1 VFELIP
7 AIDVSGGRLA
17 RLTARGPVLVEAF
30 GGDPLAAGA
39 AFVGAGVTRLHVVDL
54 DLAVE
59 GSARNLDI
67 VEALA
72 GLGVPLQASGGA
84 AVASEVDLLLA
95 AGADRVVLGSAALA
109 DHALVEELV
118 ERLGARLAIGVET
131 DGERIRSRGRR
142 AVDLP
147 LAETLAWLAGTTAE
161 RFVVTGVPRVGGLAG
176 PDLDGL
182 RAVLALQR
190 PTIGAGGIAS
200 LEDVLAMREAGA
212 EGAIVGRAA
221 LEGSLEPAAVLRA
234 LVAGEGEGSDV
245 AGPSPDGA
253 VPGQDAR

>member
-1 VFELIP
+1 MFELIP

-17 RLTARGPVLVEAF
+17 RLTSRGPIAVEAF
-30 GGDPLAAGA
+30 DGDPLAAGA
-39 AFVGAGVTRLHVVDL
+39 AFVLAGVTRLHVVDL
-54 DLAVE
+54 DLAVD
-59 GSARNLDI
+59 GSARNLGV

-72 GLGVPLQASGGA
+72 GLGVPVQASGGA
-84 AVASEVDLLLA
+84 AIRSEVDLLLG

-118 ERLGARLAIGVET
+118 ERSGDRLAIGVET

-147 LAETLAWLAGTTAE
+147 LAETLAWLSGTAAH
-161 RFVVTGVPRVGGLAG
+161 RFVVTGVPRVGALSG

-182 RAVLALQR
+182 RSVLELGR

-200 LEDVLAMREAGA
+200 LGDVLAMRDLGA

-221 LEGSLEPAAVLRA
+221 LEGSLEPAAVSRA
-234 LVAGEGEGSDV
+234 LQASAPHSDD
-245 AGPSPDGA
+245 AGPGPDEDG
-253 VPGQDAR
+253 PGPNAR

>member
-1 VFELIP
+1 MFELIP

-17 RLTARGPVLVEAF
+17 RLTARGPVPVEAF

-59 GSARNLDI
+59 GSARNLDV

-84 AVASEVDLLLA
+84 AVASEVELLLG
-95 AGADRVVLGSAALA
+95 AGAERVVLGSAALA

-118 ERLGARLAIGVET
+118 ERFGARLAIGVET

-182 RAVLALQR
+182 RAVLALR
-190 PTIGAGGIAS
+190 RRTIGAGGIAS

-212 EGAIVGRAA
+212 EAAIVGRAA
-221 LEGSLEPAAVLRA
+221 LEGSLELSAVLRA
-234 LVAGEGEGSDV
+234 MAAAEEADPNGSGAGATD
-245 AGPSPDGA
+245 
-253 VPGQDAR
+253 R